1 MPNKL
6 AQDDGYFGI
15 VVPILNVSAIIVPG
29 KMEGGLS
36 MTTEDNFDKI
46 FDVTPR

>member
-1 MPNKL
+1 MPNKP